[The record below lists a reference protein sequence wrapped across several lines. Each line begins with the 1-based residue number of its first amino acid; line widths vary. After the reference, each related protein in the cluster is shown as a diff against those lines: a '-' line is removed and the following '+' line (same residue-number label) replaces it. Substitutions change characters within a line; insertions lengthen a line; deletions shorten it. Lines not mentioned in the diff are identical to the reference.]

1 MIRAARKHL
10 AWLEQQSA
18 DATPTPQLD
27 LFAAPPTPEDD
38 EDDFGAAPATVS
50 APLAPALAPEQAALV
65 DALAGL
71 DPDTLT
77 PRAALE
83 ALYRLKALAGEAL
96 DAA

>member
-1 MIRAARKHL
+1 M
-10 AWLEQQSA
+10 
-18 DATPTPQLD
+18 
-27 LFAAPPTPEDD
+27 PP
-38 EDDFGAAPATVS
+38 
-50 APLAPALAPEQAALV
+50 PLAPALAPEQAALV
-65 DALAGL
+65 DALADL